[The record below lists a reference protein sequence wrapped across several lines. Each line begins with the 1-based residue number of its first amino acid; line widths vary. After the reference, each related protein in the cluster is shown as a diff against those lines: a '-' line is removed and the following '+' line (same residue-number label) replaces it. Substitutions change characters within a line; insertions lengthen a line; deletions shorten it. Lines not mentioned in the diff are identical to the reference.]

1 MGVGII
7 FPSKPRMEA
16 SERDEGTKAPGMTRP
31 LGLEDAWQD
40 LSIPVGLLP
49 RLFELSKEEAQHLNV
64 QDELFFANV
73 ERERET
79 EEDKREVR
87 AKVAQYFSDLHD
99 HLASFYH
106 ADGSSR
112 EEKVTSTGADSD
124 SDEPEPQRQDR
135 REVAPLLSDRAG
147 LGMKAEV
154 AGDAYAAFRQ
164 DKSVVYHRFIRGSG
178 RKKRAKR

>member
-1 MGVGII
+1 MKGKQWWD
-7 FPSKPRMEA
+7 PLCNA
-16 SERDEGTKAPGMTRP
+16 LKA
-31 LGLEDAWQD
+31 LE
-40 LSIPVGLLP
+40 L
-49 RLFELSKEEAQHLNV
+49 
-64 QDELFFANV
+64 
-73 ERERET
+73 
-79 EEDKREVR
+79 
-87 AKVAQYFSDLHD
+87 AKGGQGK
-99 HLASFYH
+99 LA

-124 SDEPEPQRQDR
+124 SDEPDPQRQDR